1 MNEDDPDFVF
11 VIPGSEPNSFAT
23 MKSCDLPGVVRLS
36 PKTNQDA
43 WWLAKKMCG
52 LLRGFDHEQRN
63 YKVAPPELDSDLW
76 VSFKDAFTYIKRR
89 YIKDLSLPLMVRM
102 LKGNHRF
109 MVQIRNTEE
118 TADGSRVRGFGNLA
132 YVITAVKCIQGHS
145 RTATGPFE
153 RTLTGSVRRVMTGNL
168 WRYGP

>member
-1 MNEDDPDFVF
+1 
-11 VIPGSEPNSFAT
+11 
-23 MKSCDLPGVVRLS
+23 
-36 PKTNQDA
+36 
-43 WWLAKKMCG
+43 MCG

-89 YIKDLSLPLMVRM
+89 HIKDLSLALMIMVRM

-145 RTATGPFE
+145 RTATDPFE